1 MAAMMMESLVGKVWS
16 ILGKAA
22 MMMFVFV
29 LLVVSG
35 SNMKPV
41 MRLSSTKLYV
51 IALSVMTSIAVM
63 KRARREAP

>member
-1 MAAMMMESLVGKVWS
+1 MAAMMMASLVGRVWS
-16 ILGKAA
+16 IRGKAA
-22 MMMFVFV
+22 MMMFPFV

-35 SNMKPV
+35 SNRKPV

-51 IALSVMTSIAVM
+51 IALSVMTSMAVM